1 MPEIHPNEL
10 YSSKEAKEFLK
21 VSTSTIKRYLKKG
34 IIKANKIG
42 GRYKILGKELLRLIS
57 PKVENKA
64 TKVYYKLKEKTQK
77 VIEKW

>member
-1 MPEIHPNEL
+1 MLEIHPNEL